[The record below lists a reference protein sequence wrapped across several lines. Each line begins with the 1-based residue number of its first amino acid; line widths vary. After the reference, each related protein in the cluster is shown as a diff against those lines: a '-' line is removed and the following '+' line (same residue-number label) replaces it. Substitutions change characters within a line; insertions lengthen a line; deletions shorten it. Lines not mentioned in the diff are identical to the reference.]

1 MTMTGRK
8 AYHVAN
14 IPTAQ
19 ELSGT
24 SPMETLKQQ
33 LTSLLNYRALW
44 RVAFVI
50 SVLAIGFLATT
61 NNPYPVPSSSNDK
74 VNHLVAFVELTIL
87 TRLAWPDLR
96 AIWYAP
102 ALLAFGL
109 GIEVIQANLPYRE
122 FSLADLVADGAGIA
136 IGLLPWPGIPKAG
149 KPDLRNSPESL

>member
-14 IPTAQ
+14 IPTAR

-24 SPMETLKQQ
+24 SPMASLKHQ
-33 LTSLLNYRALW
+33 LTRLLNYRALW
-44 RVAFVI
+44 RLAFVI

-61 NNPYPVPSSSNDK
+61 DSPYPVPSSSSDK
-74 VNHLVAFVELTIL
+74 VNHVIAFLELTIL
-87 TRLAWPDLR
+87 TRLAWPNLR
-96 AIWYAP
+96 ALWFAP

-122 FSLADLVADGAGIA
+122 FSLADLAADGAGIA
-136 IGLLPWPGIPKAG
+136 IGLLPWPGMRKAG

>member
-1 MTMTGRK
+1 
-8 AYHVAN
+8 
-14 IPTAQ
+14 
-19 ELSGT
+19 
-24 SPMETLKQQ
+24 METLKQQ

-61 NNPYPVPSSSNDK
+61 DSPYPVPSSSSDK
-74 VNHLVAFVELTIL
+74 VNHLIAFVELTIL

-96 AIWYAP
+96 AIWFAP

-136 IGLLPWPGIPKAG
+136 IGLLPWPGV
-149 KPDLRNSPESL
+149 RNAENRI

>member
-1 MTMTGRK
+1 
-8 AYHVAN
+8 
-14 IPTAQ
+14 
-19 ELSGT
+19 
-24 SPMETLKQQ
+24 METLKQQ

>member
-1 MTMTGRK
+1 
-8 AYHVAN
+8 
-14 IPTAQ
+14 
-19 ELSGT
+19 
-24 SPMETLKQQ
+24 METLKQQ

-50 SVLAIGFLATT
+50 SVLAIGYLATT
-61 NNPYPVPSSSNDK
+61 DNPYPVPSSSNDK
-74 VNHLVAFVELTIL
+74 VNHLIAFLELTIL

-96 AIWYAP
+96 AVWFAP
-102 ALLAFGL
+102 GLLAFGL